1 MKRFSLI
8 LFAVLVCGSI
18 SAQKLS
24 QTQMDKL
31 VPWTPELIKLSDCL
45 PYYKA
50 NDCEAQLRK
59 MPKDWQWGFSMG
71 SRAKLGDTLK
81 FAYSV
86 NSEYSAYDLPIVDNY
101 AYRITYKDKDS
112 NLISAVSK
120 TTLLF
125 IKDRKSGE
133 MSVYVRLS
141 FVKNH
146 DADWVP
152 ALSER
157 TKRDYYEIYTL
168 LSGKG
173 EESHRNYPE
182 GLDGWTDLWIERAEH
197 IDTFKKRPAP
207 KVFYAGNGTDVKEMP
222 LERFACE
229 HFDYDGNGVA
239 ECVLHDELGF

>member
-1 MKRFSLI
+1 MQRFSLI

-18 SAQKLS
+18 SAQELS
-24 QTQMDKL
+24 QEQNDKL
-31 VPWTPELIKLSDCL
+31 VPWTPEFIKLSDCL

-71 SRAKLGDTLK
+71 KRAKLGDTLK

-112 NLISAVSK
+112 NLVSAVSK

-125 IKDRKSGE
+125 VKDRKSGE

-146 DADWVP
+146 DTDWVP
-152 ALSER
+152 ALSKR
-157 TKRDYYEIYTL
+157 TKCDYYEIYTL

-173 EESHRNYPE
+173 KGAHRSYPE
-182 GLDGWTDLWIERAEH
+182 GLDGWTDLWIERAEN

-207 KVFYAGNGTDVKEMP
+207 KVFYTENGTKVKEIP
-222 LERFACE
+222 LGRFACD
-229 HFDYDGNGVA
+229 HFDYDGDGVA
-239 ECVLHDELGF
+239 ECVLHYELGF

>member
-8 LFAVLVCGSI
+8 LFTVLVCSSI
-18 SAQKLS
+18 SAQKL
-24 QTQMDKL
+24 TEAQMDKL
-31 VPWTPELIKLSDCL
+31 MQWTPGIIKLSDCL

-50 NDCEAQLRK
+50 NDCEAQLQK
-59 MPKDWQWGFSMG
+59 KPKDWQWGFSMG

-112 NLISAVSK
+112 NLVSAVSK

-146 DADWVP
+146 DTDWVP
-152 ALSER
+152 ALSKR

-168 LSGKG
+168 LSGNGKG
-173 EESHRNYPE
+173 VHRSYPA

-207 KVFYAGNGTDVKEMP
+207 EVFYTGKGTEVKEIP
-222 LERFACE
+222 LGRFACE

-239 ECVLHDELGF
+239 ECVLHYELGF

>member
-24 QTQMDKL
+24 QAQMDKL
-31 VPWTPELIKLSDCL
+31 MQWTPGLIKLSDCL

-50 NDCEAQLRK
+50 NNCEAQLRK

-112 NLISAVSK
+112 NLVSAVSK

-146 DADWVP
+146 DTDWVP
-152 ALSER
+152 ALSKR

-168 LSGKG
+168 LSGNGKG
-173 EESHRNYPE
+173 VHRSYPA

-207 KVFYAGNGTDVKEMP
+207 KVFYTGKGTEVKEIP
-222 LERFACE
+222 LGMYACD
-229 HFDYDGNGVA
+229 HFDSDGNGVA
-239 ECVLHDELGF
+239 ECVLHYELGF

>member
-8 LFAVLVCGSI
+8 LFTLFVCGSI
-18 SAQKLS
+18 SAQGLTEAQK
-24 QTQMDKL
+24 DKL

-50 NDCEAQLRK
+50 NDCEAQLQK
-59 MPKDWQWGFSMG
+59 MPKDWYCGFNMG

-146 DADWVP
+146 DTDWVP

-168 LSGKG
+168 LSGK
-173 EESHRNYPE
+173 EVHKSYPE

-222 LERFACE
+222 LGRFACE

-239 ECVLHDELGF
+239 ECVLHYELGF

>member
-1 MKRFSLI
+1 MP
-8 LFAVLVCGSI
+8 C
-18 SAQKLS
+18 
-24 QTQMDKL
+24 
-31 VPWTPELIKLSDCL
+31 TPELIKLSDCL

-59 MPKDWQWGFSMG
+59 MPKDWQWGFNMG
-71 SRAKLGDTLK
+71 SRAKLGDILK

-86 NSEYSAYDLPIVDNY
+86 NSEYSACDLPIVDNY

-125 IKDRKSGE
+125 IKDRKGGE

-146 DADWVP
+146 DTDWVP

-168 LSGKG
+168 LSGK
-173 EESHRNYPE
+173 EAHKSYPE

-207 KVFYAGNGTDVKEMP
+207 KVFYAGNGTDVKEIP
-222 LERFACE
+222 LGLFACE

-239 ECVLHDELGF
+239 ECVLHYELGF

>member
-18 SAQKLS
+18 SAQKL
-24 QTQMDKL
+24 TEAQMDKL
-31 VPWTPELIKLSDCL
+31 MQWTPGLIKLSDCL

-50 NDCEAQLRK
+50 NDCEAQLQK
-59 MPKDWQWGFSMG
+59 KPKDWQWGFSMG

-112 NLISAVSK
+112 NLVSAVSK

-146 DADWVP
+146 DTDWVP
-152 ALSER
+152 ALSKR

-173 EESHRNYPE
+173 KGVHRCYPE
-182 GLDGWTDLWIERAEH
+182 GVDGWTDLWIERAEH

-207 KVFYAGNGTDVKEMP
+207 EVFYTGKGTEVKEIP
-222 LERFACE
+222 LGMFACD
-229 HFDYDGNGVA
+229 HFDSDGNGVA
-239 ECVLHDELGF
+239 ECVLHYELGF

>member
-24 QTQMDKL
+24 QAQMDKL
-31 VPWTPELIKLSDCL
+31 MQWTPGLIKLSDCL

-50 NDCEAQLRK
+50 NDCEAQLQK
-59 MPKDWQWGFSMG
+59 MPKDWQCGFSMG
-71 SRAKLGDTLK
+71 KRAKLGDTLK

-133 MSVYVRLS
+133 MWS
-141 FVKNH
+141 
-146 DADWVP
+146 
-152 ALSER
+152 
-157 TKRDYYEIYTL
+157 
-168 LSGKG
+168 
-173 EESHRNYPE
+173 
-182 GLDGWTDLWIERAEH
+182 
-197 IDTFKKRPAP
+197 
-207 KVFYAGNGTDVKEMP
+207 M
-222 LERFACE
+222 
-229 HFDYDGNGVA
+229 
-239 ECVLHDELGF
+239 

>member
-8 LFAVLVCGSI
+8 LFTVLVCISI

-24 QTQMDKL
+24 QAQMDKL
-31 VPWTPELIKLSDCL
+31 MQWTPGLIKLSDCL

-50 NDCEAQLRK
+50 NDCEAKLRK

-112 NLISAVSK
+112 NLVSAVSK

-146 DADWVP
+146 DTDWVP
-152 ALSER
+152 ALSKR

-168 LSGKG
+168 LSGNGKG
-173 EESHRNYPE
+173 VHRSYPA

-207 KVFYAGNGTDVKEMP
+207 EVFYTGKGTEVKEIP
-222 LERFACE
+222 LGMFACD
-229 HFDYDGNGVA
+229 HFDSDGNGVA
-239 ECVLHDELGF
+239 ECVLHYELGF

>member
-24 QTQMDKL
+24 QAQMDKL
-31 VPWTPELIKLSDCL
+31 MQWTPGLIKLSDCL

-50 NDCEAQLRK
+50 NNCEAQLQK
-59 MPKDWQWGFSMG
+59 MPKDWQCGFSMG
-71 SRAKLGDTLK
+71 KRAKLGDILK

-112 NLISAVSK
+112 NLVSAVST

-125 IKDRKSGE
+125 IKDRKGGE

-146 DADWVP
+146 DTDWVP
-152 ALSER
+152 ALSKR

-173 EESHRNYPE
+173 KGVHRCYPE
-182 GLDGWTDLWIERAEH
+182 GVDGWTDLWIERAEH

-207 KVFYAGNGTDVKEMP
+207 EVFYTGKGTEVKEIP
-222 LERFACE
+222 LGMFACD
-229 HFDYDGNGVA
+229 HFDSDGNGVA
-239 ECVLHDELGF
+239 ECVLHYELGF

>member
-59 MPKDWQWGFSMG
+59 MPKDWQWGFRMG

-112 NLISAVSK
+112 NLISAISK

-133 MSVYVRLS
+133 ISVYVRLS

-173 EESHRNYPE
+173 KGAHKSYPE

-207 KVFYAGNGTDVKEMP
+207 KVFYDGNGTDVKEMT
-222 LERFACE
+222 LGRFACG

-239 ECVLHDELGF
+239 ECSFHEELGF

>member
-45 PYYKA
+45 PYYEA

-112 NLISAVSK
+112 NLVSAVSK

-146 DADWVP
+146 DTDWVP

-173 EESHRNYPE
+173 KGAHRSYPE
-182 GLDGWTDLWIERAEH
+182 GLDGWTDPWIERAEH

-207 KVFYAGNGTDVKEMP
+207 KVFYVGNGTDVKEMP
-222 LERFACE
+222 LGRFACE

-239 ECVLHDELGF
+239 ECVMHDELGF

>member
-8 LFAVLVCGSI
+8 LFTVLVCSSI
-18 SAQKLS
+18 SAQKL
-24 QTQMDKL
+24 TEAQMDKL
-31 VPWTPELIKLSDCL
+31 MQWTPGIIKLSDCL

-50 NDCEAQLRK
+50 NDCEAQLQK
-59 MPKDWQWGFSMG
+59 KPKDWQWGFSMG

-86 NSEYSAYDLPIVDNY
+86 NSEFSAYDLPIVDNY

-112 NLISAVSK
+112 NLVSAVSK

-146 DADWVP
+146 DTDWVP
-152 ALSER
+152 ALSKR

-168 LSGKG
+168 LSGNGKG
-173 EESHRNYPE
+173 VHRSYPA

-207 KVFYAGNGTDVKEMP
+207 EVFYTGKGTEVKEIP
-222 LERFACE
+222 LGRFACE

-239 ECVLHDELGF
+239 ECVLHYELGF